1 MAFVAFLDTCVLYK
15 ATLRD
20 VLLSLAEKDV
30 YQVRWSPAVLTEMV
44 SNLADRRGI
53 DPERALAGAQYV
65 RAMMEQ
71 AFPDAT
77 VDQTAYDPL
86 IAAMTNHHKD
96 RHVLAAAIIGRA
108 DVIVTSNVRH
118 FPTASC
124 QPYSIDVQDPDTFLQ
139 HQFGLNPELI
149 TVVLEDL
156 ASKRTKPPLTD
167 LSGTLDALQ
176 SEHPNFVAM
185 ARAYLQVR
193 QDA

>member
-30 YQVRWSPAVLTEMV
+30 YQVRWSPDVLTEMV
-44 SNLADRRGI
+44 SNLADRPGI

-86 IAAMTNHHKD
+86 IAAMTTHHKD

-156 ASKRTKPPLTD
+156 ASKRTKSPLTD

-176 SEHPNFVAM
+176 SEHPIFVAM